1 MGGMVQDLRYAIRTL
16 FRSPGFAAASIL
28 ILALGIGA
36 NTAIFSVMRAVLL
49 RPLPFREPERLA
61 WVWSTRVD
69 RDRAFYSIPNFRD
82 TVSSARSFEG
92 LAAFTPWGPTLS
104 GDGEPERLSAVRVTG
119 NAFSLLGAG
128 AATGRVVE
136 PGDAEH
142 EAARIAVIS
151 HGLWARRFGADQRI
165 VGKAVIL
172 NGETHT
178 IVGVLPKEF
187 LFPGADDAD
196 LAAPLS
202 LAADPRRTERGSNFL
217 RVFGRLAAGSDASRA
232 GAELASITARLR
244 DLHPDENAK
253 LTAPRVLPLTEE
265 IVGGSR
271 RLLLVLS
278 AAVALLLLVACA
290 NLAALFLVRGLG
302 RRHEVSV
309 RKALG
314 AGPVR
319 LVMPFL
325 AEAAL
330 VAAAGALVA
339 LVVARETIPLLLAF
353 APSTLPRA
361 VTAAIDGVVL
371 LFASILAGA
380 CALLSGLGPAVVAAR
395 TPAAGSLQERDA
407 GPAGRSGRARRGFV
421 LAQVALSLTLLA
433 GAVLLSKSFAR
444 LTSVDPGFSPE
455 RVLSVRL
462 TLGKARYPDP
472 ESAARFFESATQR
485 LRELPGVEAA
495 GSTSVLPLS
504 GMNARQDFA
513 IVGRP
518 AGKPSEAPGAQS
530 RWVDAGYFAT
540 LGVPIRQGRAFT
552 DRDDSP
558 APGVAIVDEVLAR
571 QLFPGGD
578 AVGSRLRLEDAEE
591 RPREAEIV
599 GVVGGVKHFALEE
612 EPLGTL
618 YLPAAQIPENM
629 LSLLLNNS
637 NLVVRTS
644 VPPLSAAQAVRTAIR
659 EIDPDVPTGSVRTMG
674 EVRSAALSD
683 RRFTALVFGLFAL
696 SAAAL
701 AGVGLY
707 GTLSQLVAQDRRPI
721 GIRLALGASPSHILR
736 HVAGRGLRLTAGGV
750 AAGLALA
757 LPLSRLLSASLY
769 GVSPA
774 DPMAYGLASLL
785 LIAVSAIA
793 SVLPALRA
801 SRVDPT
807 VALRAE

>member
-1 MGGMVQDLRYAIRTL
+1 MAVVQDLRYAIRTL
-16 FRSPGFAAASIL
+16 VRSPGFAAASIS

-49 RPLPFREPERLA
+49 RPLPFRAPEGLA

-82 TVSSARSFEG
+82 TETAARSFEE

-119 NAFSLLGAG
+119 NAFRLLGSS
-128 AATGRVVE
+128 AATGRVFE
-136 PGDAEH
+136 PADAEP
-142 EAARIAVIS
+142 EASRVAVIS
-151 HGLWARRFGADQRI
+151 HGLWARRFGADREI
-165 VGKAVIL
+165 VGKSVIV
-172 NGETHT
+172 NGESHT

-202 LAADPRRTERGSNFL
+202 LNADPRRTERGSNFL
-217 RVFGRLAAGSDASRA
+217 RVFGRLSAGSDPSRA
-232 GAELASITARLR
+232 RAELASITARLR
-244 DLHPDENAK
+244 DLYPDENAK
-253 LTAPRVLPLTEE
+253 LTAPRVVPLTEE

-290 NLAALFLVRGLG
+290 NLAALSLVRGLG

-314 AGPVR
+314 AGPIR
-319 LVMPFL
+319 LVTPFL

-330 VAAAGALVA
+330 VTAAGALVA
-339 LVVARETIPLLLAF
+339 VVVAHETIPLLLAS

-361 VTAAIDGVVL
+361 GTAAIDGGVL
-371 LFASILAGA
+371 LFTSILAGA

-395 TPAAGSLQERDA
+395 TPAAGSFRELGA
-407 GPAGRSGRARRGFV
+407 GPAGRSGRARKAFV

-433 GAVLLSKSFAR
+433 GAALLLKSFAR

-462 TLGKARYPDP
+462 TLGKARYPDA
-472 ESAARFFESATQR
+472 ESAARFFEIATQG
-485 LRELPGVEAA
+485 LRKIPGVEAA
-495 GSTSVLPLS
+495 GATSVLPLS

-518 AGKPSEAPGAQS
+518 LGKPSEAPGAQS

-540 LGVPIRQGRAFT
+540 LGIPVRQGRAFT
-552 DRDDSP
+552 ERDDSR

-591 RPREAEIV
+591 RQREGEIV
-599 GVVGGVKHFALEE
+599 GVVGGVKHFTLEE

-629 LSLLLNNS
+629 LSLLLNSS
-637 NLVVRTS
+637 NLVVRTRVS
-644 VPPLSAAQAVRTAIR
+644 PLSAAQAVRRAIR
-659 EIDPDVPTGSVRTMG
+659 DIDPDVPTGSVRTMG
-674 EVRSAALSD
+674 EVRSAALSE
-683 RRFTALVFGLFAL
+683 RRFTALLFGLFAL

-707 GTLSQLVAQDRRPI
+707 GSLSQLVAQDRRPI
-721 GIRLALGASPSHILR
+721 GIRLALGASPTDILR
-736 HVAGRGLRLTAGGV
+736 HVAGRGLRLTVLGV

-757 LPLSRLLSASLY
+757 VPLSRLLSASLY

-774 DPMAYGLASLL
+774 DPFAYALASVL
-785 LIAVSAIA
+785 LIGVSAIA
-793 SVLPALRA
+793 CGLPARRA
-801 SRVDPT
+801 ARIDPIS
-807 VALRAE
+807 ALRSE